1 MSYRSASARALAFDQ
16 AVREAMTAS
25 IPNGVTTE
33 PPARPAITAGTDI
46 PERYATYRVAPV
58 PAVSD
63 TDPDTA
69 YSDRV
74 EHEHSWEVA
83 AIVRLDGSVG
93 EVRRRC
99 DCGADEQL
107 RADDDPSLTAEHER
121 VARLRRWQETR
132 G

>member
-58 PAVSD
+58 PAVLNADSD
-63 TDPDTA
+63 A
-69 YSDRV
+69 ADRDGV
-74 EHEHSWEVA
+74 EHE
-83 AIVRLDGSVG
+83 R
-93 EVRRRC
+93 
-99 DCGADEQL
+99 Q
-107 RADDDPSLTAEHER
+107 
-121 VARLRRWQETR
+121 ARLRRWQAVDPRER
-132 G
+132 RA